1 MELGILAALV
11 YGILALIGGI
21 MGYVQ
26 ANSKVSL
33 ISGTLSGLLLIFA
46 AFMQLNGQ
54 FWGLLLAALVT
65 AALVVF
71 FCLRLTK
78 TRKFMP
84 SGLMATLGMV
94 ALVLMVN
101 QIVARG

>member
-1 MELGILAALV
+1 MELGIVAAFV

-33 ISGTLSGLLLIFA
+33 ISGGISGLLLIFA
-46 AFMQLNGQ
+46 AFMQLQGQ

-65 AALVVF
+65 AVLVVF
-71 FCLRLTK
+71 FCLRLAK
-78 TRKFMP
+78 TRKLMP
-84 SGLMATLGMV
+84 SGLMAILGMV
-94 ALVLMVN
+94 ALVLMLN
-101 QIVARG
+101 QIVAVK

>member
-1 MELGILAALV
+1 MTLSIIAAFV
-11 YGILALIGGI
+11 YGILALIGGV

-26 ANSKVSL
+26 AQSKVSL
-33 ISGTLSGLLLIFA
+33 ISGSISGLLLIFA

-54 FWGLLLAALVT
+54 LWGLLVAALVT

-71 FCLRLTK
+71 FCLRLAK

-84 SGLMATLGMV
+84 AGLMASLGMV
-94 ALVLMVN
+94 ALVLIVS
-101 QIVARG
+101 QIK

>member
-1 MELGILAALV
+1 MELGIIAAFV

-33 ISGTLSGLLLIFA
+33 LSGSLSGLLLIFA
-46 AFMQLNGQ
+46 AFMQLKAQ

-65 AALVVF
+65 AVLVVF
-71 FCLRLTK
+71 FGIRLAK

-84 SGLMATLGMV
+84 SGLMAILGMV
-94 ALVLMVN
+94 ALVLMLN

>member
-1 MELGILAALV
+1 MELGMLAALV

-21 MGYVQ
+21 LGYVQ

-33 ISGTLSGLLLIFA
+33 ISGSISGLLLIFA
-46 AFMQLNGQ
+46 AFMQLNAQ
-54 FWGLLLAALVT
+54 FWGLLLAIFVT

-71 FCLRLTK
+71 FCLRLAK

-84 SGLMATLGMV
+84 SGLMAILGMV